1 MLDDADPQFRSLPVL
16 TRSVLHLVSPYL
28 GKGHHVVADCFY
40 SSLPLV
46 DTLAEHNTTY
56 TGTINKNRV
65 GLPKAIRAP
74 FSLRD
79 GGSIRFRSERL
90 MVIAW
95 RAKLEKVPVII
106 TSSSL
111 PATMTQVSNRRG
123 ENMTKPLAIDTY
135 NHTMNGVDRKD
146 QHCIYMYYSFVRRT
160 LKWWRKMFYLL
171 ECDTVNSYLLYKN
184 VTCKKLTSLFSL
196 QASSH

>member
-1 MLDDADPQFRSLPVL
+1 VKWGFKSFTLADANMGYMLNILVFTGAQMLDDANPQVRSLPVL

-146 QHCIYMYYSFVRRT
+146 HT
-160 LKWWRKMFYLL
+160 ANTTPLL
-171 ECDTVNSYLLYKN
+171 GGL
-184 VTCKKLTSLFSL
+184 
-196 QASSH
+196 